1 MQEIKLRDD
10 TLITSKTNLKGD
22 ISYAN
27 HDFLKYAGYDH
38 IKDVLNKPHNIVR
51 HKDMPKTV
59 FKYLWEYM
67 KNGDEIFAFV
77 KNLAKNGDFY
87 WVFANVTP
95 SFNDKNEII
104 NYYSVRRKPNSKA
117 ISTVEDLYSI
127 LLKEEKNGLESGV
140 NKLLEVVNSYNMS
153 YNQLMM
159 HLQEHIVKIFI
170 ILCYTL
176 NL

>member
-95 SFNDKNEII
+95 SKDANGNVIG
-104 NYYSVRRKPNSKA
+104 YYSVRRRPNEKA
-117 ISTVEDLYSI
+117 LAIIKELYAK
-127 LLKEEKNGLESGV
+127 LLELEQKEGV
-140 NKLLEVVNSYNMS
+140 NKACEMLDEYCKGQGKTYNELIFS
-153 YNQLMM
+153 
-159 HLQEHIVKIFI
+159 LQSM
-170 ILCYTL
+170 
-176 NL
+176 

>member
-77 KNLAKNGDFY
+77 KNLAKNSDFY

-95 SFNDKNEII
+95 SKDANGNVIG
-104 NYYSVRRKPNSKA
+104 YYSVRRRPNEKA
-117 ISTVEDLYSI
+117 LAIIKELYAK
-127 LLKEEKNGLESGV
+127 LLELEQKEGV
-140 NKLLEVVNSYNMS
+140 NKACEMLDEYCKGQGKTYNELIFS
-153 YNQLMM
+153 
-159 HLQEHIVKIFI
+159 LQSM
-170 ILCYTL
+170 
-176 NL
+176 

>member
-95 SFNDKNEII
+95 SKDANGNVIG
-104 NYYSVRRKPNSKA
+104 YYSVRRRPNEKA
-117 ISTVEDLYSI
+117 LAIIKELYAK
-127 LLKEEKNGLESGV
+127 LLELEQKEGV
-140 NKLLEVVNSYNMS
+140 NKACEMLDEYCKSQGKTYNELIFS
-153 YNQLMM
+153 
-159 HLQEHIVKIFI
+159 LQSM
-170 ILCYTL
+170 
-176 NL
+176 